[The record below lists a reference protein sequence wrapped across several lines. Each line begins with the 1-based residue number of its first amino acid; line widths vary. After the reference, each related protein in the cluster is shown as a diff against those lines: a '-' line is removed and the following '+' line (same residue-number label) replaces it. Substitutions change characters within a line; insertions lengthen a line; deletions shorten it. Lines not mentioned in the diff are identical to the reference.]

1 MGLVLGLGVEQRY
14 GIVNKAVSEPAGA
27 TPKAAVRSPRRE
39 DRV

>member
-14 GIVNKAVSEPAGA
+14 GIMKKAVSEPAGA
-27 TPKAAVRSPRRE
+27 TTAVRSPSRE